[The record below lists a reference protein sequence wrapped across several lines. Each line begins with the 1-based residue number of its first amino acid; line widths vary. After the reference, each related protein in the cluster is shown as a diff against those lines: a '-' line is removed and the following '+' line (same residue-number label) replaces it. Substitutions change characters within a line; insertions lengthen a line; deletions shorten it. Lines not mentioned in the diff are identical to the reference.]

1 MLAYLENYFDLRK
14 SFVFYGA
21 YHHKRSNQLIHVI
34 FVPVIFTTAMSFL
47 ARVPIT
53 GGVNLSHIVTAFYT
67 VSFIKMEP
75 SAGTL
80 YAPMIAAMEYLGS
93 RVLIRHVPVSIGMH
107 VLGWAAQIVGHKFI
121 EGRQPAF
128 MEDPLQAIH
137 AAVFFVWL
145 EVLFF
150 LGYRPAMKAELEK
163 AIKER
168 IAAMNAVKKTE
179 KAPCVEAAPKKASAS
194 KSTAPVSDALAPRRV
209 GKGEGGDV
217 RN

>member
-21 YHHKRSNQLIHVI
+21 YHRKWPNQMIHVI
-34 FVPVIFTTAMSFL
+34 FVPAIFTTAMSFL
-47 ARVPIT
+47 AHVRI
-53 GGVNLSHIVTAFYT
+53 GGEVNLSHIITAFYA

-75 SAGTL
+75 IAGTL
-80 YAPMIAAMEYLGS
+80 YAPMIAFMEYLGS
-93 RVLIRHVPVSIGMH
+93 RVLINHVPASIGIH
-107 VLGWAAQIVGHKFI
+107 VLSWAAQIVGHKFI

-150 LGYRPAMKAELEK
+150 LGYRPSMKAELEK
-163 AIKER
+163 MIEER
-168 IAAMNAVKKTE
+168 VAQMSAMM
-179 KAPCVEAAPKKASAS
+179 KADKVPSVVEAPKRKM
-194 KSTAPVSDALAPRRV
+194 
-209 GKGEGGDV
+209 
-217 RN
+217 